1 MWTCVAHRTAVLADT
16 NCRSFGSPGDAEFER
31 WSTSVE
37 TAGAAT
43 VPIPAPP
50 LFYSVGLINPSGN
63 LIDQLEGRVRAAQE
77 DEIPLPPTA
86 LLDAFEVL
94 DSAWRNFFGRRLIE
108 RPRLGGVADLS
119 QPAGSH
125 AEFSSRMTQLDDLVK
140 GLRVDDDLLTGTTA
154 LAPSA
159 TIGRMHDALGKVLS
173 GADLTSA
180 KGALGILSAANGI
193 RVALQHKID
202 PTRRAD
208 LPIALARLG
217 ITYPPDWPS
226 AWEVVRHRVVDA
238 VGEIRRALLANVP
251 TT

>member
-1 MWTCVAHRTAVLADT
+1 MEYVSRDSRRCDGADPGPTFVLFGRPHR
-16 NCRSFGSPGDAEFER
+16 
-31 WSTSVE
+31 
-37 TAGAAT
+37 
-43 VPIPAPP
+43 
-50 LFYSVGLINPSGN
+50 PSGN
-63 LIDQLEGRVRAAQE
+63 VIDQLEGRVRAAQE

-208 LPIALARLG
+208 LRLPSPVSESPTRRTGLALGRSCGIEWWMQLGRSGVPCWPTCPLPDVEARC
-217 ITYPPDWPS
+217 PS
-226 AWEVVRHRVVDA
+226 
-238 VGEIRRALLANVP
+238 RAIGGGSSP
-251 TT
+251 